1 MSVVN
6 ENLVDFLVSKKKKD
20 LEFILEQKNSDIYH
34 VCSISS
40 HELLDI
46 SSELFSQAM
55 SNPDKTMAQMDNDLI
70 QALDIIY
77 EQSSNPQLFTKKEK
91 VHLRL
96 SNLLAI
102 PWFQKR
108 AVPRCEQAGD
118 VIQLAATVTKT
129 AAPRLLAWR
138 HDVRCL
144 KCGYTFPVTADH
156 DQFYSPQTSGDLL
169 SPGLQVAVNI
179 FRLHMCES

>member
-46 SSELFSQAM
+46 SIELFSQAM
-55 SNPDKTMAQMDNDLI
+55 SNPDKTMAQFDNDLI

-77 EQSSNPQLFTKKEK
+77 VQASNPQLFTKKEK

-156 DQFYSPQTSGDLL
+156 DQFYSPQTSGDL
-169 SPGLQVAVNI
+169 SSARNY
-179 FRLHMCES
+179 ESQ

>member
-20 LEFILEQKNSDIYH
+20 LELILEQKNSDIYH

-46 SSELFSQAM
+46 SSELFSQTM
-55 SNPDKTMAQMDNDLI
+55 SNPDKTMAQLDSDLI

-77 EQSSNPQLFTKKEK
+77 EQSNNYLFTKKEK

-96 SNLLAI
+96 STLFGI

-108 AVPRCEQAGD
+108 AVPQCEQVGD

-169 SPGLQVAVNI
+169 SPALTYKLQ
-179 FRLHMCES
+179 